1 MTFHKVLLFQLNVAP
16 VNSCITANLLKFKI
30 RKHKVTIIHLKIVMT
45 SIHFLYYIQNISHS
59 HIIASPQIKISLN
72 ENPWAMTV
80 IQVYFLIQQ
89 HQRVLKLVSE
99 RRPKSSNCLSNRRS
113 YKYSS
118 SPLLLRDSLISS
130 QIFSKSSS
138 SSSLMMACTVSFR
151 AHALWR
157 IWRSGDNTHMHF

>member
-72 ENPWAMTV
+72 ENP
-80 IQVYFLIQQ
+80 
-89 HQRVLKLVSE
+89 
-99 RRPKSSNCLSNRRS
+99 
-113 YKYSS
+113 
-118 SPLLLRDSLISS
+118 
-130 QIFSKSSS
+130 
-138 SSSLMMACTVSFR
+138 
-151 AHALWR
+151 
-157 IWRSGDNTHMHF
+157 